1 MWYNDDKMTYNELTH
16 RYELTEAAIFNAYG
30 DNLNTIFGDS
40 PDVNTKAA
48 FLKDVS
54 AQVYGGILDHSQS
67 PDYIEYILAMDT
79 TLRNLVLQM
88 LLAQAKYMLNGG
100 NVAAFSGIN
109 LAKGQWIDID
119 KLRGDA
125 RVAVEVVDI
134 ASRILPGY
142 GHALI
147 YSGRLPHITR
157 AALYNGY

>member
-1 MWYNDDKMTYNELTH
+1 MWTNDENMTYNLLTH
-16 RYELTEAAIFNAYG
+16 RYELTEKAIFDAYG
-30 DNLNTIFGDS
+30 ENLNTYFGDS
-40 PDVNTKAA
+40 PDVNTKTA

-54 AQVYGGILDHSQS
+54 AQVYGWILGHSQS

-79 TLRNLVLQM
+79 TLRPLILQM

-109 LAKGQWIDID
+109 LAKGQWIDTD
-119 KLRGDA
+119 KLRGNA

-142 GHALI
+142 NHALI
-147 YSGRLPHITR
+147 YAGRLPHVVPS
-157 AALYNGY
+157 ALYNGY

>member
-1 MWYNDDKMTYNELTH
+1 MWTNDENMTYNLLTH
-16 RYELTEAAIFNAYG
+16 RYELTESAIFNAYG
-30 DNLNTIFGDS
+30 DNLNTIFADS

-54 AQVYGGILDHSQS
+54 AQVYGWIYGYSQS
-67 PDYIEYILAMDT
+67 PDYIEYILAMDS
-79 TLRNLVLQM
+79 TLRPLILQM

-109 LAKGQWIDID
+109 LAKGQWIDTD

-134 ASRILPGY
+134 ATRILPGY
-142 GHALI
+142 GRALT
-147 YSGRLPHITR
+147 YSGNLPHIPLS
-157 AALYNGY
+157 ALYNGY